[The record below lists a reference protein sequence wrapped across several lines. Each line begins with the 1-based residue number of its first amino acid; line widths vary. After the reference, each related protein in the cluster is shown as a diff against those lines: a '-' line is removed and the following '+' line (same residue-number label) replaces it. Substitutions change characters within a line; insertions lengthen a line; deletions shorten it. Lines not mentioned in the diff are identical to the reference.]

1 LSSDV
6 VEMEVKLI
14 ERYLARREGIVS
26 EAQKKAEEIAGA
38 ATERAKKLVLEGQ
51 EDQRRI
57 TGTDVRAIR
66 DRILGEAEQEGRRK
80 LMEAREEL
88 IRRLFNELRNRLQ
101 AVADGTYEGVGYY
114 PILLRLVR
122 QAASAIGENQMVV
135 ALNRR
140 DRQHVTRNLSDFQKE
155 IQQLLNSEIEVLVD
169 DEPIDCIGG
178 AVVFDASKRK
188 IYYNTFDSRIE
199 TARNTLAPEVARSL
213 GVV

>member
-1 LSSDV
+1 MSSDV

-26 EAQKKAEEIAGA
+26 GAQKRAEEIISA

-88 IRRLFNELRNRLQ
+88 IKRLFNELRSQLQ
-101 AVADGTYEGVGYY
+101 AVADGTYEGIGYY
-114 PILLRLVR
+114 PILLRLIK
-122 QAASAIGENQMVV
+122 QAASALEVKQIVV

-140 DRQHVTRNLSDFQKE
+140 DRQYVTRNISGFEKE
-155 IQQLLNSEIEVLVD
+155 IHQLLNSETNVVID

-178 AVVFDASKRK
+178 AIVYDASRRK

-199 TARNTLAPEVARSL
+199 TARNTLAPEVAKSL